1 MTDDQAAPAADQG
14 SRNLFLRVMAAL
26 ILAPAAIAIAWLGVW
41 LWTTLVTLAA
51 IGLYVEWL
59 MIVGMARET
68 RVVTSGAV
76 ALAVSGLCFA
86 AGRIDASLLALA
98 LGLAAVALLAPQRR
112 SWTAT
117 GFFYAAAAQMASE
130 LVRLDQTYG
139 FVALMLVLLVVWVTD
154 IGGYFAGR
162 GIGGPKLWPR
172 VSPRKTWAGAVGGF
186 AASLVVAA
194 GFAAFGLGKTGPLLL
209 LGAVLSIASQLGDLF
224 ESAVKR
230 RFGVKDSSHI
240 IPGHGGLMDRLDGF
254 VAAVVAAAIF
264 GFCGV
269 AWMASAA
276 VLWFGEGMSAVPLR
290 NSKAAASAVRAIT
303 VLGATGSIGDSTMD
317 LLRASRDRYQVE
329 ALTAHTN
336 VQGLAKLAKEFG
348 ARFAAIA
355 DPGRLGELKDA
366 LAGTGIECGAGE
378 SAVIEAAAR
387 PADWVMAAVSGAA
400 GLKPALA
407 AVDRGATV
415 ALANKE
421 CLVCAGDFFMQ
432 RAAKAGACI
441 LPADSEHN
449 ALFQALGSGNRE
461 ELVRVI
467 ITASGGPFRT
477 WAIADIEQ
485 ATLAQA
491 LKHPNWSM
499 GQKITID
506 SASMMNKGLEVI
518 EASYLFAL
526 TPDEID
532 VLVHPQSIIHG
543 MVEFSDRSVVAQLG
557 APDMRTPIA
566 HCLGWP
572 DRIVGPATQLDLA
585 KIGQLTFEAPDF
597 DRFPA
602 LRLAYDALRTGR
614 GATTVYNAANEV
626 AVAAFIGG
634 KIKFG
639 AIARLV
645 EATMD
650 AWIRSGNLAPMTSAD
665 DAIAVDH
672 NARNKAAT
680 LLPQIALK
688 AS

>member
-1 MTDDQAAPAADQG
+1 
-14 SRNLFLRVMAAL
+14 
-26 ILAPAAIAIAWLGVW
+26 
-41 LWTTLVTLAA
+41 
-51 IGLYVEWL
+51 
-59 MIVGMARET
+59 
-68 RVVTSGAV
+68 
-76 ALAVSGLCFA
+76 
-86 AGRIDASLLALA
+86 
-98 LGLAAVALLAPQRR
+98 
-112 SWTAT
+112 
-117 GFFYAAAAQMASE
+117 
-130 LVRLDQTYG
+130 
-139 FVALMLVLLVVWVTD
+139 
-154 IGGYFAGR
+154 
-162 GIGGPKLWPR
+162 
-172 VSPRKTWAGAVGGF
+172 
-186 AASLVVAA
+186 
-194 GFAAFGLGKTGPLLL
+194 
-209 LGAVLSIASQLGDLF
+209 
-224 ESAVKR
+224 
-230 RFGVKDSSHI
+230 
-240 IPGHGGLMDRLDGF
+240 
-254 VAAVVAAAIF
+254 
-264 GFCGV
+264 
-269 AWMASAA
+269 
-276 VLWFGEGMSAVPLR
+276 MSAVPLR
-290 NSKAAASAVRAIT
+290 NSKAAASAVRAVT

-317 LLRASRDRYQVE
+317 LLRAAPERYRIE
-329 ALTAHTN
+329 ALTANTN
-336 VQGLAKLAKEFG
+336 VAALAKLAIEFD

-355 DPGRLGELKDA
+355 DPALLEDLRAA
-366 LAGTGIECGAGE
+366 LAGTGTECGAGD
-378 SAVIEAAAR
+378 SAIVEAAAR

-421 CLVCAGDFFMQ
+421 CLVCAGDFFME

-449 ALFQALGSGNRE
+449 ALFQALGSGNRD

-477 WAIADIEQ
+477 WSSADIEQ

-572 DRIVGPATQLDLA
+572 DRIVGPAARLDLA
-585 KIGQLTFEAPDF
+585 KIGQLTFEAPDLA
-597 DRFPA
+597 RFPG
-602 LRLAYDALRTGR
+602 LGLAYDALRAGG
-614 GATTVYNAANEV
+614 GASTVYNAANEV
-626 AVAAFIGG
+626 AVAAFISGR
-634 KIKFG
+634 IKFG

-645 EATMD
+645 EATMN
-650 AWIRSGNLAPMTSAD
+650 AWVRSGNLAPLTSAD
-665 DAIAVDH
+665 DAIAIDH
-672 NARNKAAT
+672 TARNKAAT
-680 LLPQIALK
+680 LLPQIAAK

>member
-1 MTDDQAAPAADQG
+1 
-14 SRNLFLRVMAAL
+14 MAL
-26 ILAPAAIAIAWLGVW
+26 
-41 LWTTLVTLAA
+41 
-51 IGLYVEWL
+51 
-59 MIVGMARET
+59 
-68 RVVTSGAV
+68 
-76 ALAVSGLCFA
+76 
-86 AGRIDASLLALA
+86 
-98 LGLAAVALLAPQRR
+98 
-112 SWTAT
+112 
-117 GFFYAAAAQMASE
+117 
-130 LVRLDQTYG
+130 
-139 FVALMLVLLVVWVTD
+139 
-154 IGGYFAGR
+154 
-162 GIGGPKLWPR
+162 
-172 VSPRKTWAGAVGGF
+172 
-186 AASLVVAA
+186 
-194 GFAAFGLGKTGPLLL
+194 
-209 LGAVLSIASQLGDLF
+209 
-224 ESAVKR
+224 
-230 RFGVKDSSHI
+230 
-240 IPGHGGLMDRLDGF
+240 
-254 VAAVVAAAIF
+254 
-264 GFCGV
+264 
-269 AWMASAA
+269 AA
-276 VLWFGEGMSAVPLR
+276 VLWFGEIMSAVPLR
-290 NSKAAASAVRAIT
+290 NNRASATAVRSVS

-317 LLRASRDRYQVE
+317 LLRASRDRYRVE
-329 ALTAHTN
+329 ALTAHGN
-336 VQGLAKLAKEFG
+336 VRALASLAREFD
-348 ARFAAIA
+348 ARYVAVA
-355 DPGRLGELKDA
+355 DPDRLTELKDA
-366 LAGTGIECGAGE
+366 LAGTRTECGAGE

-432 RAAKAGACI
+432 RASRAGACI

-449 ALFQALGSGNRE
+449 ALFQALSSGNRE

-477 WAIADIEQ
+477 WASAEIEQ

-518 EASYLFAL
+518 EASCLFAL
-526 TPDEID
+526 TPEQID

-572 DRIVGPATQLDLA
+572 DRIVGPAARLDLA
-585 KIGQLTFEAPDF
+585 SIGQLTFEAPDF
-597 DRFPA
+597 QRFPG
-602 LRLAYDALRTGR
+602 LRLAYEALRTGR

-626 AVAAFIGG
+626 AVAAFIDG
-634 KIKFG
+634 KIRFG

-645 EATMD
+645 EATLETY
-650 AWIRSGNLAPMTSAD
+650 IRSGDLAPLASAD
-665 DAIAVDH
+665 DAISVDH
-672 NARNKAAT
+672 NARNKAAA

>member
-1 MTDDQAAPAADQG
+1 MAGYWTGSTDL
-14 SRNLFLRVMAAL
+14 SRQ
-26 ILAPAAIAIAWLGVW
+26 W
-41 LWTTLVTLAA
+41 
-51 IGLYVEWL
+51 
-59 MIVGMARET
+59 
-68 RVVTSGAV
+68 
-76 ALAVSGLCFA
+76 
-86 AGRIDASLLALA
+86 
-98 LGLAAVALLAPQRR
+98 
-112 SWTAT
+112 SW
-117 GFFYAAAAQMASE
+117 
-130 LVRLDQTYG
+130 
-139 FVALMLVLLVVWVTD
+139 
-154 IGGYFAGR
+154 
-162 GIGGPKLWPR
+162 
-172 VSPRKTWAGAVGGF
+172 
-186 AASLVVAA
+186 
-194 GFAAFGLGKTGPLLL
+194 
-209 LGAVLSIASQLGDLF
+209 
-224 ESAVKR
+224 R
-230 RFGVKDSSHI
+230 RFSD
-240 IPGHGGLMDRLDGF
+240 
-254 VAAVVAAAIF
+254 
-264 GFCGV
+264 FCGV
-269 AWMASAA
+269 ARMASAA
-276 VLWFGEGMSAVPLR
+276 VLWFGEFMSAVPLR
-290 NSKAAASAVRAIT
+290 NNKAAVSAVRAIT

-317 LLRASRDRYQVE
+317 LLRASRDRYRVE
-329 ALTAHTN
+329 ALTANTN
-336 VQGLAKLAKEFG
+336 VPALAKLAKEFG
-348 ARFAAIA
+348 ARFAAVA
-355 DPGRLGELKDA
+355 DPSRLAELKAA
-366 LAGTGIECGAGE
+366 LAGTATEC
-378 SAVIEAAAR
+378 
-387 PADWVMAAVSGAA
+387 
-400 GLKPALA
+400 
-407 AVDRGATV
+407 GATV

-477 WAIADIEQ
+477 WASADIEQ

-532 VLVHPQSIIHG
+532 VLVHPQSIVHG
-543 MVEFSDRSVVAQLG
+543 MVEFSDCSVVAQLG

-572 DRIVGPATQLDLA
+572 DRIVGPAAKLDLA

-626 AVAAFIGG
+626 AVAAFIAG
-634 KIKFG
+634 KIRFG

-650 AWIRSGNLAPMTSAD
+650 DWIRSSIVASLTCAD
-665 DAIAVDH
+665 DAIAIDH
-672 NARNKAAT
+672 SARNKAAA

>member
-1 MTDDQAAPAADQG
+1 
-14 SRNLFLRVMAAL
+14 
-26 ILAPAAIAIAWLGVW
+26 
-41 LWTTLVTLAA
+41 
-51 IGLYVEWL
+51 
-59 MIVGMARET
+59 
-68 RVVTSGAV
+68 
-76 ALAVSGLCFA
+76 
-86 AGRIDASLLALA
+86 
-98 LGLAAVALLAPQRR
+98 
-112 SWTAT
+112 
-117 GFFYAAAAQMASE
+117 
-130 LVRLDQTYG
+130 
-139 FVALMLVLLVVWVTD
+139 
-154 IGGYFAGR
+154 
-162 GIGGPKLWPR
+162 
-172 VSPRKTWAGAVGGF
+172 
-186 AASLVVAA
+186 
-194 GFAAFGLGKTGPLLL
+194 
-209 LGAVLSIASQLGDLF
+209 
-224 ESAVKR
+224 
-230 RFGVKDSSHI
+230 
-240 IPGHGGLMDRLDGF
+240 
-254 VAAVVAAAIF
+254 
-264 GFCGV
+264 
-269 AWMASAA
+269 
-276 VLWFGEGMSAVPLR
+276 MSAVPLR
-290 NSKAAASAVRAIT
+290 NNKAAASAGMRSVT
-303 VLGATGSIGDSTMD
+303 VLGATGSIGYSTMD
-317 LLRASRDRYQVE
+317 LIRGARDRYRVE
-329 ALTAHTN
+329 ALTGNSN
-336 VQGLAKLAKEFG
+336 VQALAKLAREFE
-348 ARFAAIA
+348 ARYVAVA
-355 DPGRLGELKDA
+355 DPARLSELKDA
-366 LAGTGIECGAGE
+366 LAGTHTECGAGE

-432 RAAKAGACI
+432 RAADAGACI

-477 WAIADIEQ
+477 WAPADIEQ

-526 TPDEID
+526 EADEID
-532 VLVHPQSIIHG
+532 VLVHPQSIVHG

-572 DRIVGPATQLDLA
+572 DRITGPAAKLDLA

-597 DRFPA
+597 DRFPG
-602 LRLAYDALRTGR
+602 LRLAYEALRTGR
-614 GATTVYNAANEV
+614 GATTVFNAANEV
-626 AVAAFIGG
+626 AVAAFIAG
-634 KIKFG
+634 KIRFG

-645 EATMD
+645 EATLE
-650 AWIRSGNLAPMTSAD
+650 AWVRAGNLAPLTSAD
-665 DAIAVDH
+665 DAIAIDH
-672 NARNKAAT
+672 SARNKAAT

>member
-1 MTDDQAAPAADQG
+1 
-14 SRNLFLRVMAAL
+14 
-26 ILAPAAIAIAWLGVW
+26 
-41 LWTTLVTLAA
+41 
-51 IGLYVEWL
+51 
-59 MIVGMARET
+59 
-68 RVVTSGAV
+68 
-76 ALAVSGLCFA
+76 
-86 AGRIDASLLALA
+86 
-98 LGLAAVALLAPQRR
+98 
-112 SWTAT
+112 
-117 GFFYAAAAQMASE
+117 MAS
-130 LVRLDQTYG
+130 G
-139 FVALMLVLLVVWVTD
+139 
-154 IGGYFAGR
+154 
-162 GIGGPKLWPR
+162 
-172 VSPRKTWAGAVGGF
+172 
-186 AASLVVAA
+186 
-194 GFAAFGLGKTGPLLL
+194 
-209 LGAVLSIASQLGDLF
+209 
-224 ESAVKR
+224 
-230 RFGVKDSSHI
+230 
-240 IPGHGGLMDRLDGF
+240 
-254 VAAVVAAAIF
+254 
-264 GFCGV
+264 
-269 AWMASAA
+269 A
-276 VLWFGEGMSAVPLR
+276 VLWFGDNMSAVPLR
-290 NSKAAASAVRAIT
+290 NNKAAVSAVRKVT

-317 LLRASRDRYQVE
+317 LLRASPERYQVD
-329 ALTAHTN
+329 ALTANSN
-336 VQGLAKLAKEFG
+336 VEALARLAIEFD
-348 ARFAAIA
+348 ARFAAVA
-355 DPGRLGELKDA
+355 DASRYDDLNDA

-378 SAVIEAAAR
+378 SAIIEAASR
-387 PADWVMAAVSGAA
+387 PVDWLMAAISGAA

-407 AVDRGATV
+407 AVDRGATI

-432 RAAKAGACI
+432 RAAKAGACV

-477 WAIADIEQ
+477 WKVSDIEQ

-518 EASYLFAL
+518 EASCLFAL
-526 TPDEID
+526 TPEQID
-532 VLVHPQSIIHG
+532 VLVHPQSIVHG

-572 DRIVGPATQLDLA
+572 DRIVGPAAALDLA

-597 DRFPA
+597 ERFPA

-626 AVAAFIGG
+626 AVAAFIAG
-634 KIKFG
+634 KIRFG

-645 EATMD
+645 EATMND
-650 AWIRSGNLAPMTSAD
+650 WTRSGNLAPLTSAD

-680 LLPQIALK
+680 LLPQIAAK

>member
-1 MTDDQAAPAADQG
+1 MAP
-14 SRNLFLRVMAAL
+14 V
-26 ILAPAAIAIAWLGVW
+26 
-41 LWTTLVTLAA
+41 
-51 IGLYVEWL
+51 
-59 MIVGMARET
+59 
-68 RVVTSGAV
+68 
-76 ALAVSGLCFA
+76 
-86 AGRIDASLLALA
+86 
-98 LGLAAVALLAPQRR
+98 
-112 SWTAT
+112 
-117 GFFYAAAAQMASE
+117 
-130 LVRLDQTYG
+130 
-139 FVALMLVLLVVWVTD
+139 
-154 IGGYFAGR
+154 
-162 GIGGPKLWPR
+162 
-172 VSPRKTWAGAVGGF
+172 
-186 AASLVVAA
+186 
-194 GFAAFGLGKTGPLLL
+194 
-209 LGAVLSIASQLGDLF
+209 
-224 ESAVKR
+224 
-230 RFGVKDSSHI
+230 
-240 IPGHGGLMDRLDGF
+240 
-254 VAAVVAAAIF
+254 
-264 GFCGV
+264 
-269 AWMASAA
+269 A
-276 VLWFGEGMSAVPLR
+276 VLWFGKVMSAVPLR
-290 NSKAAASAVRAIT
+290 NNKTKARDLRSVT

-317 LLRASRDRYQVE
+317 LLRASPDRYRVE

-336 VQGLAKLAKEFG
+336 VQALAKLAREFD
-348 ARFAAIA
+348 ARFVAVA
-355 DPGRLGELKDA
+355 DPARLSELKDA
-366 LAGTGIECGAGE
+366 LSGTRTECGAGE
-378 SAVIEAAAR
+378 SAVVEAAAR
-387 PADWVMAAVSGAA
+387 PADWVMAAISGAA
-400 GLKPALA
+400 GLKLALA

-432 RAAKAGACI
+432 RAQKAGACI

-449 ALFQALGSGNRE
+449 ALFQALSSGNRE

-467 ITASGGPFRT
+467 IPPPGGPFRP
-477 WAIADIEQ
+477 WAPADIEQ

-518 EASYLFAL
+518 EAAYLFTL
-526 TPDEID
+526 KPEEID

-572 DRIVGPATQLDLA
+572 DRIKGPAAKLDLA

-602 LRLAYDALRTGR
+602 LRLAYDSLRTGN

-626 AVAAFIGG
+626 AVAAFIAG
-634 KIKFG
+634 KIRFG

-645 EATMD
+645 EATID
-650 AWIRSGNLAPMTSAD
+650 AWVRSGNLAPMTSAD

-672 NARNKAAT
+672 NARNRAAS

>member
-1 MTDDQAAPAADQG
+1 
-14 SRNLFLRVMAAL
+14 MA
-26 ILAPAAIAIAWLGVW
+26 GCSTV
-41 LWTTLVTLAA
+41 
-51 IGLYVEWL
+51 
-59 MIVGMARET
+59 
-68 RVVTSGAV
+68 
-76 ALAVSGLCFA
+76 
-86 AGRIDASLLALA
+86 
-98 LGLAAVALLAPQRR
+98 
-112 SWTAT
+112 WTA
-117 GFFYAAAAQMASE
+117 S
-130 LVRLDQTYG
+130 
-139 FVALMLVLLVVWVTD
+139 
-154 IGGYFAGR
+154 
-162 GIGGPKLWPR
+162 WPR
-172 VSPRKTWAGAVGGF
+172 WWWPH
-186 AASLVVAA
+186 
-194 GFAAFGLGKTGPLLL
+194 
-209 LGAVLSIASQLGDLF
+209 LS
-224 ESAVKR
+224 
-230 RFGVKDSSHI
+230 
-240 IPGHGGLMDRLDGF
+240 
-254 VAAVVAAAIF
+254 
-264 GFCGV
+264 GFC
-269 AWMASAA
+269 AEASMASAA
-276 VLWFGEGMSAVPLR
+276 VLWSGEDMSAVPLR
-290 NSKAAASAVRAIT
+290 NNKASASAVRTIT
-303 VLGATGSIGDSTMD
+303 ILGATGSIGDSTMD
-317 LLRASRDRYQVE
+317 LLRASPARYQVE
-329 ALTAHTN
+329 ALTANSN
-336 VQGLAKLAKEFG
+336 VEALAKLAVEFG
-348 ARFAAIA
+348 AHFAAIA
-355 DPGRLGELKDA
+355 DPARLGELKDA

-378 SAVIEAAAR
+378 SAIIEAAAR

-432 RAAKAGACI
+432 RAAAAGACI

-477 WAIADIEQ
+477 WAPADIER

-572 DRIVGPATQLDLA
+572 DRIIGPATQLDLA

-602 LRLAYDALRTGR
+602 LRLAYEALRTGR
-614 GATTVYNAANEV
+614 GATTVYNAANEI
-626 AVAAFIGG
+626 AVAAFICG
-634 KIKFG
+634 KIRFG

-645 EATMD
+645 EATMNE
-650 AWIRSGNLAPMTSAD
+650 WIRSGNLAPLTSAD

-680 LLPQIALK
+680 LLPQIAAK